1 MNDIKVRTS
10 DEELSAYL
18 EDFKSMITE
27 IEAKIR
33 WSGLIFTDDFSAD
46 QFNLARAM
54 YVYKVQAHIQ
64 EYSLKR
70 KKELENISRRKMNID
85 IPLNTQTIT
94 SREETKRQADLIVKY
109 FNEKDLDRSK
119 NKRKPISFRKSFI

>member
-1 MNDIKVRTS
+1 MRTS
-10 DEELSAYL
+10 DEELTAYL
-18 EDFKSMITE
+18 EDLKSMITE

-33 WSGLIFTDDFSAD
+33 WSGLIFTDDFSDD

-64 EYSLKR
+64 EYMLKR
-70 KKELENISRRKMNID
+70 KNELENISRRKMNVD
-85 IPLNTQTIT
+85 IPLNSQTIT